1 MNIEPL
7 KRLAENADLFA
18 LPTDP
23 DQLTYVAK
31 LAFGIRGVDYAATK
45 APATADQ
52 RIHLW
57 KVLNENMAQIQ
68 AEDALVGNEA
78 DPIEAA
84 LAKALGRQ
92 PSAPQ
97 STTITNADVSIAR
110 HSATVAIKKACA
122 AVLVAGYRP

>member
-23 DQLTYVAK
+23 AQLDYVAK
-31 LAFGIRGVDYAATK
+31 LAFGMRGLGYAAVK
-45 APATADQ
+45 APATAEQ
-52 RIHLW
+52 RVHLW
-57 KVLNENMAQIQ
+57 KVLNENMAAIQ
-68 AEDALVGNEA
+68 AEDALIGNQA
-78 DPIEAA
+78 DPVEAA

-97 STTITNADVSIAR
+97 SATITNADVSIAQHR
-110 HSATVAIKKACA
+110 ATVATQNACA
-122 AVLVAGYRP
+122 AVLAAGYRP